1 MKKWEV
7 AAIVIFFALFVIFFF
22 SVKQPQPWEPE
33 ISKVGETVWI
43 DEVGIRVDSVS
54 VDERLF
60 IDFRDG
66 NRTIVKEYEAGA
78 GWKFVILDMFIYVSK
93 DANGSGTFWGR
104 RIEDENGMTYHA
116 YAYFLED
123 CPSGTPYLL
132 LHHQY
137 KGYINLSPDEGE
149 YISIVYKMP
158 VNAVPEKFHYW
169 VVYNSHSRDGEV
181 ILKK

>member
-22 SVKQPQPWEPE
+22 SVKQPWEPE
-33 ISKVGETVWI
+33 VSKVGETVWI
-43 DEVGIRVDSVS
+43 DEVGIRVNSVS
-54 VDERLF
+54 VDERLL
-60 IDFRDG
+60 IDFRDD
-66 NRTIVKEYEAGA
+66 NRTIVKEKEYEAGA

-93 DANGSGTFWGR
+93 DANGSGTFLGG
-104 RIEDENGMTYHA
+104 RIEDENGMTYH
-116 YAYFLED
+116 AYFLED
-123 CPSGTPYLL
+123 CPSGTPYLGV
-132 LHHQY
+132 HQY
-137 KGYINLSPDEGE
+137 KDYINLSPGEGE

-169 VVYNSHSRDGEV
+169 VYNSHSRHGEV

>member
-33 ISKVGETVWI
+33 ISKVGEIVWI

-93 DANGSGTFWGR
+93 DANGSGTFWG
-104 RIEDENGMTYHA
+104 
-116 YAYFLED
+116 
-123 CPSGTPYLL
+123 
-132 LHHQY
+132 
-137 KGYINLSPDEGE
+137 
-149 YISIVYKMP
+149 
-158 VNAVPEKFHYW
+158 
-169 VVYNSHSRDGEV
+169 DG
-181 ILKK
+181 